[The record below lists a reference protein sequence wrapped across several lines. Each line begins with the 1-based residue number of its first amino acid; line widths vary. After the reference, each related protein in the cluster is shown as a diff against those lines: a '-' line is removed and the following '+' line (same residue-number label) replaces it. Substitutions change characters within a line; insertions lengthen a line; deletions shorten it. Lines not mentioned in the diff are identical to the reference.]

1 MAMLYPGADVT
12 PHAAF
17 ILGSGLAL
25 GGLPESQQK
34 VKSHTYRCGIWSID
48 TVQSSVQYS
57 AARDRLMSKITDHTF
72 AAKAFESYGDD
83 IVVAYK
89 LGIWH
94 ANFELS
100 MQA

>member
-1 MAMLYPGADVT
+1 MLCPGADVI

-25 GGLPESQQK
+25 GGLTESQQK
-34 VKSHTYRCGIWSID
+34 AKHHTHRCGIWSNDRIR
-48 TVQSSVQYS
+48 TSVQCN
-57 AARDRLMSKITDHTF
+57 AASDRLVKDHTF
-72 AAKAFESYGDD
+72 AAKAFQNYRGDV
-83 IVVAYK
+83 VVAYK

-94 ANFELS
+94 AKFELS

>member
-1 MAMLYPGADVT
+1 MLYPGADVT

-48 TVQSSVQYS
+48 TVQSSVQCS
-57 AARDRLMSKITDHTF
+57 AARDR
-72 AAKAFESYGDD
+72 AKAFESYGDD